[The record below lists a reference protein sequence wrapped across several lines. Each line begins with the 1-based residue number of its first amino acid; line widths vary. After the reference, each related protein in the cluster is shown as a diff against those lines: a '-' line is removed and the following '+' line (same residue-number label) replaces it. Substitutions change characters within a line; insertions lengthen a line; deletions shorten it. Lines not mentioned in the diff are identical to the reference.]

1 MKKYYPAFIDIENQP
16 CLVVGGGS
24 VAEEKIEALLECK
37 GKVSIISPE
46 LTNQLSKKVENG
58 DILWESRKYITGA
71 VQGYRI
77 VISATDSQKVNEQVY
92 RDAEIRGIMVNV
104 VDIPPLCRFIVPSI
118 VRQRDLCIAISTG
131 GKSPALAKKIRVELE
146 TKFGDEYADLVDLL
160 GEYRPLM
167 QRKYPDDIN
176 IRARLWTSLVDSDIL
191 DLIRAGHLDKARD
204 RVESCILHLS
214 D

>member
-46 LTNQLSKKVENG
+46 LTNELSKKVENG

-92 RDAEIRGIMVNV
+92 RDADQGYNGE
-104 VDIPPLCRFIVPSI
+104 CR
-118 VRQRDLCIAISTG
+118 
-131 GKSPALAKKIRVELE
+131 
-146 TKFGDEYADLVDLL
+146 
-160 GEYRPLM
+160 
-167 QRKYPDDIN
+167 
-176 IRARLWTSLVDSDIL
+176 
-191 DLIRAGHLDKARD
+191 
-204 RVESCILHLS
+204 
-214 D
+214 

>member
-46 LTNQLSKKVENG
+46 LTNELSKKVENG

-131 GKSPALAKKIRVELE
+131 G
-146 TKFGDEYADLVDLL
+146 
-160 GEYRPLM
+160 
-167 QRKYPDDIN
+167 
-176 IRARLWTSLVDSDIL
+176 
-191 DLIRAGHLDKARD
+191 
-204 RVESCILHLS
+204 
-214 D
+214 

>member
-1 MKKYYPAFIDIENQP
+1 MNKYYPAFIDIENQP

-46 LTNQLSKKVENG
+46 LTNELSKKVENG

>member
-1 MKKYYPAFIDIENQP
+1 M
-16 CLVVGGGS
+16 
-24 VAEEKIEALLECK
+24 
-37 GKVSIISPE
+37 
-46 LTNQLSKKVENG
+46 LSKKVENG

>member
-46 LTNQLSKKVENG
+46 LTNELSKKVENG

-118 VRQRDLCIAISTG
+118 VRQRDLCIAISTV

>member
-16 CLVVGGGS
+16 CLVVGGGC

-37 GKVSIISPE
+37 GKVSVISPE
-46 LTNQLSKKVENG
+46 LTNELSKKVENG

>member
-24 VAEEKIEALLECK
+24 VAEEKIEDLLECK

-46 LTNQLSKKVENG
+46 LTNELSKKVENG

>member
-16 CLVVGGGS
+16 CLVVGGGC

-37 GKVSIISPE
+37 GKVSVISPE
-46 LTNQLSKKVENG
+46 LTNELSKKVENG

-204 RVESCILHLS
+204 RVESCTLHLS

>member
-46 LTNQLSKKVENG
+46 LTNELSKKVENG